1 MALKDYFELTA
12 MLRMQLPVLLSFA
25 FMRCLMGYSFSLWA
39 SRVFPSRMKD
49 VYKTLSVMFDNITL
63 ALNVLMLSAA
73 GVFSTRFYDTW
84 QENAEKERPRVDLVC
99 SEFACTRAQG
109 LVCAI
114 ALFTMFA
121 KSDAFTLALALAT
134 LKAVTDGTVFI
145 LVLGGYVLAA
155 CRNDHYNF
163 PKRFFGIVYVSSLVY
178 SFNCYTDDDS
188 ETRGRIGGP
197 VLSLCFSTLFLSYRL
212 LEYSVHAIKSRL
224 TFIVKFVFKQFQRL
238 RAKID

>member
-25 FMRCLMGYSFSLWA
+25 FMRCLMGYSFSFWV
-39 SRVFPSRMKD
+39 SRVLPSRMKD
-49 VYKTLSVMFDNITL
+49 VYKVASVAFDKIIL
-63 ALNVLMLSAA
+63 ALNMIMLSAA
-73 GVFSTRFYDTW
+73 AVFSTRFYDTW
-84 QENAEKERPRVDLVC
+84 QKNADRERPQTNLVC

-121 KSDAFTLALALAT
+121 KKDPLTLALALAT

-145 LVLGGYVLAA
+145 LVMGGYVLAA

-163 PKRFFGIVYVSSLVY
+163 PKRFFVIVYVSSLAY
-178 SFNCYTDDDS
+178 SVNCYSDDDS
-188 ETRGRIGGP
+188 ETRGRIGGSI
-197 VLSLCFSTLFLSYRL
+197 LSLCFSTLFLGYRL
-212 LEYSVHAIKSRL
+212 FEYSVHALKSKL
-224 TFIVKFVFKQFQRL
+224 MLMVNFVLKPFQRF

>member
-1 MALKDYFELTA
+1 MASKNYFELAT

-25 FMRCLMGYSFSLWA
+25 FMRCLMGYSLSFWL
-39 SRVFPSRMKD
+39 SRVLPSRMKD
-49 VYKTLSVMFDNITL
+49 VYKVASVAFDNITL
-63 ALNVLMLSAA
+63 ALNVIMLSAA

-84 QENAEKERPRVDLVC
+84 QKNAEQERPRIDLVC

-121 KSDAFTLALALAT
+121 KRDPLTLALALAT

-145 LVLGGYVLAA
+145 LVMGGYVLAA

-163 PKRFFGIVYVSSLVY
+163 PKRFFLIVYVSSLVY
-178 SFNCYTDDDS
+178 SFNCYSDEDS
-188 ETRGRIGGP
+188 ETRGRIGGS
-197 VLSLCFSTLFLSYRL
+197 VLSLCFSTLFLGYKMF
-212 LEYSVHAIKSRL
+212 EYSVHALKSKLMVMLNFALR
-224 TFIVKFVFKQFQRL
+224 QFQRL

>member
-1 MALKDYFELTA
+1 MALRDYFELTA

-25 FMRCLMGYSFSLWA
+25 FMRCLMGYSFSFWV
-39 SRVFPSRMKD
+39 SRVLPSRMKD
-49 VYKTLSVMFDNITL
+49 VYKLASVAFDNITL
-63 ALNVLMLSAA
+63 ALNVIMLSAA
-73 GVFSTRFYDTW
+73 AVFSTRFYDAW
-84 QENAEKERPRVDLVC
+84 QKSAERERPRVDLVC

-121 KSDAFTLALALAT
+121 KRDPLTLALALAT

-145 LVLGGYVLAA
+145 LVMGGYVLAA

-163 PKRFFGIVYVSSLVY
+163 PRRFFFMIYVSSLAY
-178 SFNCYTDDDS
+178 SFNCYSDDDS
-188 ETRGRIGGP
+188 ETRGRIGGS
-197 VLSLCFSTLFLSYRL
+197 VLSLCFSTLFLGYRV
-212 LEYSVHAIKSRL
+212 LEYSVHALKSKL
-224 TFIVKFVFKQFQRL
+224 IAVVKVVLKPFQRL